1 MSRRENYTKNG
12 IIKKKK
18 GMEWRTVAST
28 NVSMT
33 RVCQPDCNDGEE
45 LEVGC
50 VFGEDEG
57 NPLKTTTTVTV
68 IGNVDYEYR
77 IAKINIQ
84 TISEQT
90 SMTLF
95 NSMKT
100 L

>member
-1 MSRRENYTKNG
+1 
-12 IIKKKK
+12 
-18 GMEWRTVAST
+18 MEWRTVAST

-33 RVCQPDCNDGEE
+33 RVCQPDCHDGEE

-57 NPLKTTTTVTV
+57 NSLKTTTTVTV
-68 IGNVDYEYR
+68 IGNMDYEYQ

-84 TISEQT
+84 TISDQPSVT
-90 SMTLF
+90 F
-95 NSMKT
+95 FRFMKT